1 MPTYVQGLNGFKIK
15 RLSYYIW
22 LAGCILSASTA
33 CSSYATDQD
42 IRQEDAQLQHIS
54 QDDILVRD
62 FESKNIEVEKIE
74 AKNNA
79 AKNNAA
85 DNIQHTDVAQGVA
98 IAPAHVQ
105 PTQAE
110 ETALE
115 DIEADGFSETAL
127 EAEQTTIQQAPAR
140 ALQFDSSA
148 LMGSFKER
156 DLSIYAIENPIV
168 AGTYPVQVFINGIPQ
183 GSQVLKFE
191 AIAGTDR
198 IEHCFSV
205 EEIVHLNLDIQQL
218 QIADPEQCLTL
229 DHWIKDAKSQLN
241 SAQFRYDLTIP
252 QAYLKRMSRGEVPF
266 EIWDRGINAAFLSY
280 DFNQQYSQFDG
291 KSSSDL
297 YLRLNAGINIA
308 GWQFRHN
315 AMATEYA
322 QQSRKYE
329 RINSYAQR
337 AFPQYG
343 SLATVG
349 ESFTIGRF
357 MPSFPFTG
365 VELRSDDRMLP
376 ESQRGYAP
384 VIRGVAQ
391 SNAMVEVRQNEQVIY
406 KLSVPPGPFVVDD
419 LYDTGSGGDLE
430 VTVLEADGSIQRFKV
445 PFASVNLAL
454 RDGQQRYSVTAGQL
468 RQDNLG
474 DEKFIQASY
483 QRGLNGFMT
492 SYAASTLSQVYQA
505 YQLGTAFLTPLGA
518 VSFDVTHA
526 DTKPSTATRNTNGQF
541 DFGSDSGQS
550 YRLMFNKTFLPS
562 QTNINLSAS
571 HQSGRGFYHF
581 QDAVRARERIQ
592 SGYDISLMARERNQF
607 NLNVQQNLGTDWG
620 RLYFTAS
627 RRDFFDQSEAEVDY
641 QIGYSNNFKN
651 LNYSLSMQRV
661 YDGAGQSDDH
671 YMAMLTLPLTFKEK
685 NISLNQFVT
694 DNGNGTNI
702 HSTLGKLH
710 QYNLSAG
717 FNDIG
722 YSKSSQYAGV
732 QYRSPYATT
741 GLNGYFY
748 SDKRQNYNFNMNG
761 AVVAHTQGI
770 SFSPEMVDTMVLVKA
785 DQAKGVAVKNTAG
798 LKIDRWGYA
807 VIPYVTAYR
816 MNEIVLDP
824 SDAVDQVELLSTIK
838 ELAPYAGAI
847 AKVEFKTVPG
857 MRLVIKSRQPNG
869 KALPFAASVLNQEGE
884 SMGVVAQGS
893 QILLRTNQT
902 QANVVVKWGDAED
915 EQCQISYQ
923 LDKKSK
929 AAMGYQQIEE
939 QCK

>member
-1 MPTYVQGLNGFKIK
+1 MPIYVQGLNGFKLK

-22 LAGCILSASTA
+22 LSGCILSASTA
-33 CSSYATDQD
+33 CSSYAAEQNFG
-42 IRQEDAQLQHIS
+42 QEGVQLQHIK
-54 QDDILVRD
+54 QDKIEARD
-62 FESKNIEVEKIE
+62 VEAQEIESNGVKAKGLEAKNSEAENLEAKVIASKEIEVENIE
-74 AKNNA
+74 A
-79 AKNNAA
+79 A
-85 DNIQHTDVAQGVA
+85 D
-98 IAPAHVQ
+98 
-105 PTQAE
+105 
-110 ETALE
+110 
-115 DIEADGFSETAL
+115 
-127 EAEQTTIQQAPAR
+127 AEQSIAVAVAPEPDQITPQDAPAR
-140 ALQFDSSA
+140 ALEFDSSA

-156 DLSIYAIENPIV
+156 DLSIYATENPII
-168 AGTYPVQVFINGIPQ
+168 AGTYPVQVYINGIPL

-191 AIAGTDR
+191 AIAGTNR
-198 IEHCFSV
+198 IEHCFSFD
-205 EEIVHLNLDIQQL
+205 EIVNLNLDIQQL
-218 QIADPEQCLTL
+218 KNIDPEQCLTI
-229 DHWIKDAKSQLN
+229 DQWITNAKSQLN

-252 QAYLKRMSRGEVPF
+252 QAYLKRSSRGEVPH
-266 EIWDRGINAAFLSY
+266 ELWDRGINAAFLSY
-280 DFNQQYSQFDG
+280 AFNQQFNQFDG
-291 KSSSDL
+291 QSSDEF
-297 YLRLNAGINIA
+297 YLRLNAGMNIA

-315 AMATEYA
+315 AMVNQNG

-343 SLATVG
+343 TLATIG
-349 ESFTIGRF
+349 ESYSLGHF

-365 VELRSDDRMLP
+365 VELKSDDRMLP
-376 ESQRGYAP
+376 ESQRGFAP
-384 VIRGVAQ
+384 AIRGVAQ
-391 SNAMVEVRQNEQVIY
+391 SNAVVEVRQNEQVIY
-406 KLSVPPGPFVVDD
+406 KLAVPPGPFVVDD

-454 RDGQQRYSVTAGQL
+454 REGQQRYSITAGQL
-468 RQDNLG
+468 RQEYLD

-505 YQLGTAFLTPLGA
+505 YQLGAAFLTPLGA
-518 VSFDVTHA
+518 ISFDMTHA
-526 DTKPSTATRNTNGQF
+526 DTKPSSASNNANGGF

-550 YRLMFNKTFLPS
+550 YRMMFNKTFLPS
-562 QTNINLSAS
+562 QTSVSLSAS
-571 HQSGRGFYHF
+571 HQSGEGFYDF
-581 QDAVRARERIQ
+581 QDAVRARDRIQ
-592 SGYDISLMARERNQF
+592 RGYDISSLAREKNQF
-607 NLNVQQNLGTDWG
+607 NLSVQQNFGKDWG
-620 RLYFTAS
+620 RIYFTAA
-627 RRDFFDQSEAEVDY
+627 RRDFVDQNEAEVDY

-651 LNYSLSMQRV
+651 LNYSLSMQRI
-661 YDGAGQSDDH
+661 YDGSGQSDDH

-694 DNGNGTNI
+694 DSGNGT
-702 HSTLGKLH
+702 HLHTTLGELN

-722 YSKSSQYAGV
+722 HSKASQYAAV
-732 QYRSPYATT
+732 QYRSPYVST

-748 SDKRQNYNFNMNG
+748 SDNQQNYNFNMSG
-761 AVVAHTQGI
+761 AVVAHAQGI
-770 SFSPEMVDTMVLVKA
+770 SFSPEMGDTMVLVKA
-785 DQAKGVAVKNTAG
+785 DKAKGVAVTNTAG
-798 LKIDRWGYA
+798 LKIDRWGHA

-816 MNEIVLDP
+816 MNEIILDP
-824 SDAVDQVELLSTIK
+824 SDAIDQVELLSTSQ

-847 AKVEFKTVPG
+847 AKVEFKTLPG

-869 KALPFAASVLNQEGE
+869 QALPFAASVLNEDGE

-893 QILLRTNQT
+893 QILLRTDQT
-902 QANVVVKWGDAED
+902 QANLVVKWGDAED